1 MTYTTKQIF
10 TALRRVI
17 HPEQQKDLITLGM
30 VQELVVEGTK
40 VSFTL
45 VFPIDNDPTIE
56 PIRKAC
62 VEMLETEF
70 GAEKIQIRGNIKVKA
85 LKKSEDHSSIGKVKN
100 IIAVASGKGGV
111 GKSTVSVNLAV
122 ALANTGAKVA
132 LLDADIYGPSIP
144 KMLNIENERPQV
156 KKVDNKE
163 IIVPIER
170 YGIKTLSI
178 GFFVN
183 PDDALIWR
191 GSMATSAIKQMLLQG
206 EWGEIDYMVVDLPPG
221 TGDIHLTMVQ
231 TVPLNGGIMVST
243 PQEVA
248 LADVRK
254 AMSMFNQK
262 SISVPVLGII
272 ENMAWF
278 TPEELPDNKY
288 YIFGKDGVKNYA
300 NEHGLTLLG
309 QLPIVQNIMEGG
321 EKGIPVA
328 ADADS
333 ILGKEFAKLADNVI
347 EAVKIRNEELPPTQV
362 VEIKTK

>member
-10 TALRRVI
+10 TALRNVM
-17 HPEQQKDLITLGM
+17 HPKENKDIISLGM
-30 VQELVVEGTK
+30 VQELEIEDNK
-40 VSFTL
+40 VGFTL
-45 VFPIDNDPTIE
+45 VFPIDTDPNIE

-62 VEMLETEF
+62 VKALETEF
-70 GAEKIQIRGNIKVKA
+70 GDDIQIRGNIKVKA
-85 LKKSEDHSSIGKVKN
+85 LKKEEDNSGIGKVKN

-111 GKSTVSVNLAV
+111 GKSTIAVNLAV

-132 LLDADIYGPSIP
+132 LLDADVYGPSIP
-144 KMLNIENERPQV
+144 KMLNIENERPHV
-156 KKVDNKE
+156 TKIDGKE
-163 IIVPIER
+163 KIIPIEK

-191 GSMATSAIKQMLLQG
+191 GAMATSALKQLLLDAD
-206 EWGEIDYMVVDLPPG
+206 WGEIDYMVVDLPPG

-231 TVPLNGGIMVST
+231 SVPVNGGIMVST

-262 SISVPVLGII
+262 GINVPILGIV

-278 TPEELPDNKY
+278 TPKELPDNKY
-288 YIFGKDGVKNYA
+288 YIFGKDGVKNFA
-300 NEHGLTLLG
+300 KETQLNFLG
-309 QLPIVQNIMEGG
+309 HIPIVQGIMEGG

-328 ADADS
+328 ANADS
-333 ILGKEFAKLADNVI
+333 LMGKHFEEFAQNVM
-347 EAVKIRNEELPPTQV
+347 EAVKKRNEELPPTEV
-362 VEIKTK
+362 VKITRK